1 ATWGTYR
8 AQQELARA
16 ASAAGVELVIFH
28 GRGGAVGRGGGP
40 MSRAILARPA
50 AAASPT
56 FKITEQG
63 EVIFARYGSL
73 PIAERHLEQVLHALL
88 LSTLQSS
95 TWMPPDQWVGTMER
109 LAQRSCDTYV
119 DFVKHDPD
127 FMEFFHRATPF
138 PELATLN
145 LASRPVS
152 RSSDDALPQL
162 EDLRAI
168 PWVFSWTQA
177 RMNLP
182 GWLALGT
189 ALSAEIDD
197 GGLDCLQ
204 QM

>member
-1 ATWGTYR
+1 DSNKDGGYLAATWGTYR

-88 LSTLQSS
+88 LPSMRSGVS
-95 TWMPPDQWVGTMER
+95 EPEAEWPRGARGPDWSVCKPCR
-109 LAQRSCDTYV
+109 LAG
-119 DFVKHDPD
+119 
-127 FMEFFHRATPF
+127 
-138 PELATLN
+138 
-145 LASRPVS
+145 
-152 RSSDDALPQL
+152 RSSPA
-162 EDLRAI
+162 R
-168 PWVFSWTQA
+168 WTM
-177 RMNLP
+177 R
-182 GWLALGT
+182 
-189 ALSAEIDD
+189 S
-197 GGLDCLQ
+197 
-204 QM
+204 